1 MDARRT
7 NEQAERLQRVRIGL
21 TGLAAVFLVVAA
33 AGVLTQSASEERPV
47 PLPTGTPAP
56 ANLAAEPQ
64 EPLAELGVAPSQ
76 DPVPNAQAPGSA
88 PR

>member
-7 NEQAERLQRVRIGL
+7 NERPERLQRVRIGL
-21 TGLAAVFLVVAA
+21 TGLAAVLLVVAA
-33 AGVLTQSASEERPV
+33 ADVLTRSATEERPV
-47 PLPTGTPAP
+47 LPTGSLQP
-56 ANLAAEPQ
+56 ANLEEPQ

-76 DPVPNAQAPGSA
+76 DPAPNAAAPGSA